1 MNSKLI
7 PLLQRLPRNP
17 ELVIALILI
26 LTVAMI
32 VLPMPT
38 FIVDTLLGLSLG
50 LAILILMIAI
60 HLETPVAFS
69 TLPGI
74 IVITTVF
81 RLSLA
86 ITTTRLILSEGDA
99 GSIIRTFGEF
109 VIAGSVVV
117 GLVVFLIITV
127 VQFIVIAK
135 GGERV
140 AEVAARFTL
149 DAMPGKQMSID
160 AELRNGDIDHH
171 EARRRRGLL
180 ERESQ
185 LFGAMDGAMKFV
197 KGDAIAGLIIIVVN
211 LIGGITI
218 GVLQRNFTF
227 SQAMSEYSLLT
238 VGDGLIA
245 QIPALFTSISA
256 AIFVTKVGGDLGT
269 NLGGDIMAQLM
280 GSSTAL
286 ALASAVLFGM
296 GFVPGFPLPIF
307 AVLAAVMAAGA
318 WNMYKKGPKHD
329 KQVAEEKTADPKAET
344 QAGVPSQ
351 DTVPLARPSAL
362 IALALNPAF
371 VEKVGWPVLKDRM
384 TEAQRIVVQELGVN
398 IDPVAIWA
406 DPAVSEQKFRFDL
419 DEVPL
424 KEGDIDMA
432 MVLLRDDPA
441 HLELAGIPGKL
452 IATNPD
458 GVSIIGIDATFVE
471 QLTVAG
477 VGFADVSLQLQDQAV
492 TTMKRNMLSLVGF
505 KEARAVLTEVQAN
518 HPELAEQVS
527 GMLSIQKMAEVFKRL
542 VDEGVSIKNSRLVFQ
557 ALLEW
562 APREENS
569 VLLAEYLR
577 SSLNRQICHMH
588 ANVQKVVSS
597 YVMERDLETLV
608 RQSLRETTAGIFLT
622 LSDRDSERLIK
633 LVRDAIGQVPTGQK
647 RPILLCAMDIRRYV
661 RNFLIRNG
669 IDMAVLSYQ
678 DLALEFNIVTAG
690 SIGWSTMARQ
700 TRPDLQAAE

>member
-1 MNSKLI
+1 MNSKLLS
-7 PLLQRLPRNP
+7 LLQRLPRSP
-17 ELVIALILI
+17 ELVLAFILI

-32 VLPMPT
+32 VLPMPLI
-38 FIVDTLLGLSLG
+38 IVDTLLGLSLG

-60 HLETPVAFS
+60 HLDTPVAFS

-109 VIAGSVVV
+109 VVAGSVVV

-160 AELRNGDIDHH
+160 AELRNGDIDHL

-218 GVLQRNFTF
+218 GVTQRDFTF
-227 SQAMSEYSLLT
+227 AQAMAEYSLLT

-256 AIFVTKVGGDLGT
+256 AIFVTKVGGDAGT

-280 GSSTAL
+280 GNSTAL
-286 ALASAVLFGM
+286 TLAAAVLFGM
-296 GFVPGFPLPIF
+296 GFVPGFPFPIF
-307 AVLAAVMAAGA
+307 ALLSAVMAAGA
-318 WNMYKKGPKHD
+318 WNMHRKNS
-329 KQVAEEKTADPKAET
+329 KQEQKTADEKPVDEKADT
-344 QAGVPSQ
+344 LAADPSQ
-351 DTVPLARPSAL
+351 GGAPLTRPTAL
-362 IALALNPAF
+362 ITLALNPGL

-384 TEAQRIVVQELGVN
+384 TEAHRVVVQELGVN
-398 IDPVAIWA
+398 IDPIAAWA
-406 DPAVSEQKFRFDL
+406 NAEVGEQKFQFDL

-424 KEGDIDMA
+424 TEGDVDTNL
-432 MVLLRDDPA
+432 VLLRDDPA
-441 HLELAGIPGKL
+441 HLELAGIPGN
-452 IATNPD
+452 IVSTDAD
-458 GVSIIGIDATFVE
+458 GVSIIGIEATFAE
-471 QLTVAG
+471 QLTAVG
-477 VGFADVSLQLQDQAV
+477 VGFADVGRQLQDHAV

-505 KEARAVLTEVQAN
+505 KEARSILAEVQAN
-518 HPELAEQVS
+518 HPELAEQVG

-557 ALLEW
+557 ALHEW

-569 VLLAEYLR
+569 VLLAEYVR
-577 SSLNRQICHMH
+577 SSLNRQICYAH
-588 ANVQKVVSS
+588 ANVQKVISS

-608 RQSLRETTAGIFLT
+608 RQSLRESTAGIFLT
-622 LSDRDSERLIK
+622 LSDRDSERLLK
-633 LVRDAIGQVPTGQK
+633 LVRSAIGQVPAGQK
-647 RPILLCAMDIRRYV
+647 RPILLCSMDIRRYV

-678 DLALEFNIVTAG
+678 DLALEFNILTAG
-690 SIGWSTMARQ
+690 SIGWGTAARQ
-700 TRPDLQAAE
+700 TRPELQPAE

>member
-1 MNSKLI
+1 MNSKFLA
-7 PLLQRLPRNP
+7 LLQRLPRNP

-38 FIVDTLLGLSLG
+38 FIVDTLLGVSLG

-160 AELRNGDIDHH
+160 AELRNGDIDHL

-218 GVLQRNFTF
+218 GVMQRNFTF
-227 SQAMSEYSLLT
+227 SQSMSEYSLLT

-286 ALASAVLFGM
+286 TLASAVLLGM

-307 AVLAAVMAAGA
+307 ALLSAVMAAGA
-318 WNMYKKGPKHD
+318 WNMYKKGPKQEQ
-329 KQVAEEKTADPKAET
+329 KSAEAKLVDPKAEA
-344 QAGVPSQ
+344 QAVDPSQ
-351 DTVPLARPSAL
+351 DVVPLIRPATL
-362 IALALNPAF
+362 VTLALNPAL
-371 VEKVGWPVLKDRM
+371 VEKLGWPILKDRM
-384 TEAQRIVVQELGVN
+384 AEAQRTVVQELGVN
-398 IDPVAIWA
+398 IDPIATWA
-406 DPAVSEQKFRFDL
+406 DPAVNEKKFRFDL

-424 KEGDIDMA
+424 TEGDIDTT

-441 HLELAGIPGKL
+441 HLELAGIPGKV

-458 GVSIIGIDATFVE
+458 GVSIIAIEATFAE

-477 VGFADVSLQLQDQAV
+477 VGFADVGRQLQDHAI

-505 KEARAVLTEVQAN
+505 KEARAILAEVQAN
-518 HPELAEQVS
+518 HPELAEQVN
-527 GMLSIQKMAEVFKRL
+527 GMLTVQKMAEVFKRL

-562 APREENS
+562 APREENT
-569 VLLAEYLR
+569 VLLAEYVR
-577 SSLNRQICHMH
+577 SSLNRQICYAH
-588 ANVQKVVSS
+588 ANVQKVISS

-633 LVRDAIGQVPTGQK
+633 LVRDVTGQVPAGQK
-647 RPILLCAMDIRRYV
+647 RPILLCSMDIRRYV

-678 DLALEFNIVTAG
+678 DLALEFNVLTAG
-690 SIGWSTMARQ
+690 SIGWGTAARQ
-700 TRPDLQAAE
+700 TRPELQPAE